1 MIEWLR
7 STCSQLLRPSSS
19 RRDFRSSTDGARE
32 EVLLDGSDGK
42 GSSVSGSPLIKL
54 WRSTSHRGRISR
66 EFRNS
71 TDAGRRLR
79 CWLGEP
85 GEAVG
90 EGCSTGTA
98 RERPGEVGGRRK
110 WRGTA
115 VGDSV
120 VDLATECR
128 RCLGNGDSWGR
139 PVPGEAGRLR
149 DFGVKSSVLSV
160 AGGEV
165 DWLRGLCC
173 GISFRSDPA
182 ATTAAL
188 TAGAGSHEAP

>member
-1 MIEWLR
+1 MSI
-7 STCSQLLRPSSS
+7 
-19 RRDFRSSTDGARE
+19 DGARE

-42 GSSVSGSPLIKL
+42 GSSASGSPLVKL

-71 TDAGRRLR
+71 TDPGRRLR

-85 GEAVG
+85 GEAMG
-90 EGCSTGTA
+90 AGCSTGTA

-115 VGDSV
+115 VGDSL

-128 RCLGNGDSWGR
+128 RCLGDRDPWGWL
-139 PVPGEAGRLR
+139 VSGEAGRLR
-149 DFGVKSSVLSV
+149 DFGVRSSVFSV

-173 GISFRSDPA
+173 GISLSPDA
-182 ATTAAL
+182 AAKTAAL
-188 TAGAGSHEAP
+188 PAAAGSHEAP